1 MLINQLRK
9 ACNDNSTMEQHSSEI
24 SRLKSGETLVDLAF
38 LANDIVKVN
47 GKILIDAPIE
57 CVWKALTDYDHLN
70 KTLPKVVA
78 SSIVERKGN
87 EVMLDQTGKTG
98 IFFFEKTVNFRLRL
112 REEYLKKVSFE
123 QVEGDFSVY
132 RGEWI
137 LESRDSLKG
146 TILSY
151 HAEIK
156 PLFFAPPI
164 LVSFV
169 QWQDMPGILRA
180 HKKTAEA
187 LCPVRS

>member
-1 MLINQLRK
+1 
-9 ACNDNSTMEQHSSEI
+9 MEQHSSEI
-24 SRLKSGETLVDLAF
+24 SRLKCGETLVNLAF
-38 LANDIVKVN
+38 LPDDVVKVS

-57 CVWKALTDYDHLN
+57 YVWKALTDYDNLN
-70 KTLPKVVA
+70 RTLPKVVA
-78 SSIVERKGN
+78 STVVERKGN
-87 EVMLDQTGKTG
+87 EVVLDQTGRTG

-112 REEYLKKVSFE
+112 REEYLKNVTFE
-123 QVEGDFSVY
+123 QVEGDFSIY
-132 RGEWI
+132 RGEWNV
-137 LESRDSLKG
+137 ETSDTLKG

-187 LCPVRS
+187 LSAEAA

>member
-1 MLINQLRK
+1 
-9 ACNDNSTMEQHSSEI
+9 MEQHSSEI
-24 SRLKSGETLVDLAF
+24 SRLKCGETLVDLAF
-38 LANDIVKVN
+38 LPDDIVNVK
-47 GKILIDAPIE
+47 GKIFIAAPPE
-57 CVWKALTDYDHLN
+57 HVWKALTDYDHLN
-70 KTLPKVVA
+70 RTLPKVVA
-78 SSIVERKGN
+78 SSVVERKGN
-87 EVMLDQTGKTG
+87 EVVLDQTGKTG

-137 LESRDSLKG
+137 LESSDSLKG

-187 LCPVRS
+187 LSAKPA